1 MAYPVSRALT
11 RMSGSFGPRK
21 PIRLSNGQLSPAF
34 HGGVDFTPLAAGSK
48 LPAYAV
54 GRGVVY
60 GVGLGGKAAGLNVML
75 RLSDGSLWW
84 YCHLSRVDVVKGQA
98 VADGEQIGHI
108 GATGNTTGVHLHLE
122 RHYPRLDAETD
133 PWPFIKDEPDPQG
146 KTGDKA
152 AEQITE
158 EGFLMALTDKQQA
171 DLYGWVQGLAF
182 GTYPREGA
190 VAQLLSDAAQARFA
204 AEAARDALTKPVDG
218 FAPIDVIRT
227 HVVATLKAV
236 REQAAQ
242 QGVDLDEDALAQ
254 GVLDALGKRITNG

>member
-48 LPAYAV
+48 LPTYAV

-84 YCHLSRVDVVKGQA
+84 YCHLSRVDVAKGQA
-98 VADGEQIGHI
+98 VADGQQIGHI

-122 RHYPRLDAETD
+122 RHYPRIDAETD
-133 PWPFIKDEPDPQG
+133 PWPFIKDEPDPTG

-152 AEQITE
+152 AADEGGLTMSDIAAINARLDVIE
-158 EGFLMALTDKQQA
+158 EKSE
-171 DLYGWVQGLAF
+171 
-182 GTYPREGA
+182 R
-190 VAQLLSDAAQARFA
+190 ARFA
-204 AEAARDALTKPVDG
+204 AEWCKSRIAGSVYGKSITELLGDAA
-218 FAPIDVIRT
+218 APDTDPKLIADTI
-227 HVVATLKAV
+227 
-236 REQAAQ
+236 AAELGDDIARQ
-242 QGVDLDEDALAQ
+242 
-254 GVLDALGKRITNG
+254 VLDALGKRITNG

>member
-1 MAYPVSRALT
+1 MAYPVARRLT

-60 GVGLGGKAAGLNVML
+60 GVGIGGKAAGLNVML

-84 YCHLSRVDVVKGQA
+84 YCHLSRVDVTKGQV

-122 RHYPRLDAETD
+122 RHYPRIDAETD

-152 AEQITE
+152 AADEGGLTMSDIAAINARLDEIAKEAAAARFSAEWCKQRLAGSVFGKSITE
-158 EGFLMALTDKQQA
+158 LLGDVSKPITD
-171 DLYGWVQGLAF
+171 
-182 GTYPREGA
+182 P
-190 VAQLLSDAAQARFA
+190 QLLADAIA
-204 AEAARDALTKPVDG
+204 AELGPDLASK
-218 FAPIDVIRT
+218 
-227 HVVATLKAV
+227 VAG
-236 REQAAQ
+236 E
-242 QGVDLDEDALAQ
+242 
-254 GVLDALGKRITNG
+254 LGKRITNG